1 MIDHYQRL
9 GVPRGCTFQALKQA
23 YRTRAKAC
31 HPDRFRNNPAK
42 TAEFQELVRAFNI
55 LSDPVLRAAY
65 DRSLTAQETVIFA
78 SGNAPDLDSEADDI
92 LEELIVGNNVPP
104 ESSLATLL
112 SDLAKTEVFLT
123 FREGKN
129 HFTARKWQ
137 HAEKCFR
144 RAMEFSPQNILYR
157 IYLARTL
164 AELGCFWSAAW
175 QYRFALKLGAAR
187 TPQLYM
193 PRIRR
198 EFASMFRN
206 RHPVLAKCFSG
217 FLPPANPF
225 VEDEAEKMERALSRT
240 LAKELSRGKTIH
252 TDRQLR

>member
-9 GVPRGCTFQALKQA
+9 GVPRGCSFQALKQA

-31 HPDRFRNNPAK
+31 HPDRFRNSPAK
-42 TAEFQELVRAFNI
+42 TAEFQELVRAFNV
-55 LSDPVLRAAY
+55 LSDPALRAAY
-65 DRSLTAQETVIFA
+65 DRALTADETVTFTT
-78 SGNAPDLDSEADDI
+78 GKAPDLDSEADDI

-129 HFTARKWQ
+129 HFAARKWQ
-137 HAEKCFR
+137 QAENCFR

-164 AELGCFWSAAW
+164 AELGKFWSAAW

-193 PRIRR
+193 PRIRQ
-198 EFASMFRN
+198 EYAAMFRN
-206 RHPVLAKCFSG
+206 RHPILVRFFSG

-225 VEDEAEKMERALSRT
+225 VEDEAEKMERALSRS
-240 LAKELSRGKTIH
+240 LAKELRRGESVS

>member
-23 YRTRAKAC
+23 YRTRAKSC
-31 HPDRFRNNPAK
+31 HPDRFRNSPVK
-42 TAEFQELVRAFNI
+42 TAEFQELVRAFNV
-55 LSDPVLRAAY
+55 LSDPALRAAY
-65 DRSLTAQETVIFA
+65 DRTLTAGETVTFA
-78 SGNAPDLDSEADDI
+78 TGKAPDLDSEADDI

-129 HFTARKWQ
+129 HFSARKWQ
-137 HAEKCFR
+137 NAEKCFR

-157 IYLARTL
+157 IYLARSL
-164 AELGCFWSAAW
+164 AEMGKFWKAAW

-193 PRIRR
+193 PRIRQ
-198 EFASMFRN
+198 EYAGMFRSK
-206 RHPVLAKCFSG
+206 HPILAGLFTG

-225 VEDEAEKMERALSRT
+225 VEDEAEKMERALSRS
-240 LAKELSRGKTIH
+240 LARELKRGKTVS

>member
-1 MIDHYQRL
+1 MIDYYQQL
-9 GVPRGCTFQALKQA
+9 GVARGCSFQALKQA
-23 YRTRAKAC
+23 YRTRAKSC
-31 HPDRFRNNPAK
+31 HPDRFRNSPAK
-42 TAEFQELVRAFNI
+42 TAEFQELVRAFNV
-55 LSDPVLRAAY
+55 LSDPALRAAY
-65 DRSLTAQETVIFA
+65 DRSLTASETVTFNT
-78 SGNAPDLDSEADDI
+78 SRGPDLDSEADDI

-112 SDLAKTEVFLT
+112 ADLAKTEVFLT

-129 HFTARKWQ
+129 LFTARKWQ
-137 HAEKCFR
+137 MAEKCFR

-164 AELGCFWSAAW
+164 AEQGKFWSAAW
-175 QYRFALKLGAAR
+175 QYKFALKLGAGR

-193 PRIRR
+193 PRIRQ
-198 EFASMFRN
+198 EYSTMFRN
-206 RHPVLAKCFSG
+206 RHPILAKVFSG

-225 VEDEAEKMERALSRT
+225 VEDEAEKMERALSRS
-240 LAKELSRGKTIH
+240 LAKELKRGKSIG

>member
-9 GVPRGCTFQALKQA
+9 GVPRGCSFQALKQA

-31 HPDRFRNNPAK
+31 HPDRFRNSPAK
-42 TAEFQELVRAFNI
+42 TAEFQELVRAFNV
-55 LSDPVLRAAY
+55 LSDPALRAAY
-65 DRSLTAQETVIFA
+65 DRALTADETVTFT
-78 SGNAPDLDSEADDI
+78 SGKAPDLDSEADDI

-137 HAEKCFR
+137 PAENCFR

-164 AELGCFWSAAW
+164 AELGRFWSAAW

-193 PRIRR
+193 PRIRQ
-198 EFASMFRN
+198 EYAAMFRS
-206 RHPVLAKCFSG
+206 RHPMLVRFFSG

-240 LAKELSRGKTIH
+240 LAKELKRENSVS

>member
-9 GVPRGCTFQALKQA
+9 GVPRGCSFQALKQA

-31 HPDRFRNNPAK
+31 HPDRFRNSPAK
-42 TAEFQELVRAFNI
+42 TAEFQELVRAFNV
-55 LSDPVLRAAY
+55 LSDPALRAAY
-65 DRSLTAQETVIFA
+65 DRALTADETVTFTT
-78 SGNAPDLDSEADDI
+78 GKAPDLDSEADDI

-137 HAEKCFR
+137 YAENCFR

-164 AELGCFWSAAW
+164 AEMGKFWSAAW

-193 PRIRR
+193 PRIRQ
-198 EFASMFRN
+198 EYAAMFRN
-206 RHPVLAKCFSG
+206 RHPILIRFFSG

-225 VEDEAEKMERALSRT
+225 VEDEAEKMERALSRS
-240 LAKELSRGKTIH
+240 LAKELRKGETAS

>member
-1 MIDHYQRL
+1 MLDHYQRL
-9 GVPRGCTFQALKQA
+9 GVPRGCSFQALKQA

-31 HPDRFRNNPAK
+31 HPDRFRNSPVK
-42 TAEFQELVRAFNI
+42 TAEFQELVRAFNV
-55 LSDPVLRAAY
+55 LSDPALRAAY
-65 DRSLTAQETVIFA
+65 DRTLAAGETVTF
-78 SGNAPDLDSEADDI
+78 SVGKTPDLDTEADDI

-129 HFTARKWQ
+129 HFIARKWQ
-137 HAEKCFR
+137 NAENCFR

-157 IYLARTL
+157 IYLARSL
-164 AELGCFWSAAW
+164 AEQGGFWAAAW

-187 TPQLYM
+187 VPRLYM

-198 EFASMFRN
+198 EYSAMFRKH
-206 RHPVLAKCFSG
+206 HPVLAKFFSG
-217 FLPPANPF
+217 FLPPDNPF

-240 LAKELSRGKTIH
+240 LARELKKGKNIG